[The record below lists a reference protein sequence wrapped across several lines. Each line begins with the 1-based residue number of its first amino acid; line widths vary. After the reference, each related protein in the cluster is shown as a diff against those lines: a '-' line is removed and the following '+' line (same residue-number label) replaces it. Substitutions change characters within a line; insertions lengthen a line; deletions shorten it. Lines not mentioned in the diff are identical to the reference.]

1 MARTARAYGSANR
14 ITDWTTAA
22 TPVVVARSRT
32 TEPTVAATID
42 AAMSPAMTTM
52 NTARRRVFATRL
64 RAFTP
69 VNIAWIP
76 SSTDA

>member
-1 MARTARAYGSANR
+1 M
-14 ITDWTTAA
+14 
-22 TPVVVARSRT
+22 
-32 TEPTVAATID
+32 AATID